1 MKRSKPGRNSR
12 GNKNSDTYDQF
23 AGLYDKMSAD
33 EHSLQMVPYTMR
45 LFRRFR
51 KPADGPAFKKGLD
64 LCCGTGSAT
73 LALAEEGYT
82 MTGVDGSEQ
91 MLRYAKTKNP
101 PSGRTGFK
109 RVTFIRGVLPD
120 FRSHK
125 ALATAESFDFVTSFY
140 DSLNYVLTEE
150 KLAKTFA
157 HVSTLLKPGGL
168 FIFDMNSAEALKTIW
183 GSQVYAGAEEDVAW
197 IWKNQY
203 YAKAKMAD
211 AHTIFF
217 AKTGKQGLWRRFDET
232 HTEKGYS
239 LSCVRRLLRQSG
251 LQPLASYRCF
261 TFTPAK
267 AKDYR
272 YCFVAR
278 KK

>member
-1 MKRSKPGRNSR
+1 
-12 GNKNSDTYDQF
+12 
-23 AGLYDKMSAD
+23 MSAD

-45 LFRRFR
+45 IFRHFR
-51 KPADGPAFKKGLD
+51 KSKAALPLRKGLD

-73 LALAEEGYT
+73 LALAEEGYA
-82 MTGVDGSEQ
+82 MTGVDGSRQ
-91 MLRYAKTKNP
+91 MLRHAKTKI
-101 PSGRTGFK
+101 SDSMRAGAK
-109 RVTFIRGVLPD
+109 RVSFVEGILPD
-120 FRSHK
+120 FRTHRRLQK
-125 ALATAESFDFVTSFY
+125 DQSFDFVTSFY
-140 DSLNYVLTEE
+140 DSLNYVLTED

-168 FIFDMNSAEALKTIW
+168 FVFDMNSAEALKTIW

-217 AKTGKQGLWRRFDET
+217 AKTRAKTGKQELWRRFDET
-232 HTEKGYS
+232 HTEKAYTI
-239 LSCVRRLLRQSG
+239 SCVRRLLRQSG
-251 LQPLASYRCF
+251 LQPLGSYRCF